1 MCIFLFSLPFTIY
14 RNIKVWLVGSFQSLS
29 NLSVVLTLK
38 KCKYLSLLPLFTNIL
53 VIIGQKKREHIFNIS
68 FKIFWNLAFPD
79 AGKGY
84 VGLRSNWMQSKIY
97 SLFKTVVTCTTF
109 YNTGGFCAVLLSLN
123 GLDHTYSLIQNKS
136 IDELSLYF

>member
-68 FKIFWNLAFPD
+68 FKIF
-79 AGKGY
+79 
-84 VGLRSNWMQSKIY
+84 
-97 SLFKTVVTCTTF
+97 
-109 YNTGGFCAVLLSLN
+109 
-123 GLDHTYSLIQNKS
+123 
-136 IDELSLYF
+136 